1 MATPITWRNIGQLSN
16 ADSNRLFRD
25 SVSIVNRGL
34 TSAQD
39 AVGQLQQRQQQIENK
54 PLEAALAQIEGLSS
68 TDDVR
73 AALDGNFLNQL
84 NLTDKQRV
92 QAANALQ
99 SQLGDVNQREGIFR
113 EQSARERS
121 ALDRNIE
128 NEFNTALAQGNFEE
142 AQRIAGGH
150 SQSGNLIRQA
160 VDANKAR
167 TASDNKA
174 NFDANV
180 LNLLIEARST
190 GDTAGYNAAS
200 QKILVDALGNRSVGL
215 QDALAASQLIS
226 GAASTDPNLVRQRAD
241 AQTQADLQRQLG
253 AIDIAAQERLRPTVD
268 EALIRDAGTASQAVD
283 RVIQPLTNETNLN
296 PFAGSSYEEAKK
308 GITDKILNPV
318 TKKLRK
324 EIPGFKDIP
333 GWVMENA
340 LKDTAGISGN
350 TGLGTVGDGIN
361 DKIAKDAEANIR
373 YYLNLYNENREN
385 INALTEL
392 RKQQAQIDAA
402 NQLLLRR

>member
-34 TSAQD
+34 NSAQD
-39 AVGQLQQRQQQIENK
+39 AVSQLQQRQQQIENK

-99 SQLGDVNQREGIFR
+99 SQLSDVNQREGIFR

-121 ALDRNIE
+121 ALDRSIE

-150 SQSGNLIRQA
+150 SQSGNLIKQA

-167 TASDNKA
+167 TASANKA
-174 NFDANV
+174 NFDAKV
-180 LNLLIEARST
+180 LNLLREARST

-200 QKILVDALGNRSVGL
+200 QNILADALGNSAVGL
-215 QDALAASQLIS
+215 QDAIAASQLLS

-253 AIDIAAQERLRPTVD
+253 SIDIAAQERLRPTLD

-373 YYLNLYNENREN
+373 YYLNLYNENRKN

-392 RKQQAQIDAA
+392 RKQQAQVDAA